1 MEYVSVAYLS
11 KTFGLQ
17 GAFKAVSMTDY
28 PNLRFK
34 KGRKFYLVD
43 EKTGDSKEVTLAS
56 FRDNGQVYLLR
67 FEEITS
73 IDEAEKYL
81 KRVVNMDKAD
91 APMPKDSYRFADLIG
106 CKVVDQAGAVQG
118 TVTDVLEYAPTKSL
132 RVHREGEKDFF
143 VPFVDKFVLE
153 IDIEKKQIVIEV
165 VEGMK

>member
-1 MEYVSVAYLS
+1 MEYVTVAYLS

-28 PNLRFK
+28 PDLRFK

-43 EKTGDSKEVTLAS
+43 EKTGDTKEVTLAS
-56 FRDNGQVYLLR
+56 FRNNGQLYILR
-67 FEEITS
+67 FEEIPT
-73 IDEAEKYL
+73 IEEAENYL
-81 KRVVNMDKAD
+81 KRMVNMDKAD

-106 CKVVDQAGAVQG
+106 CEVVDEAGVNQG
-118 TVTDVLEYAPTKSL
+118 VVADILEYAPTKSL
-132 RVHREGEKDFF
+132 RIRRKGEKDFF

-153 IDIEKKQIVIEV
+153 VDIEKKRIVIEV

>member
-1 MEYVSVAYLS
+1 MEYVTVAYLS

-28 PNLRFK
+28 PDLRFK

-43 EKTGDSKEVTLAS
+43 EKTGDTQEVTLSS
-56 FRDNGQVYLLR
+56 FRNNGQLYILR
-67 FEEITS
+67 FEEIPT

-81 KRVVNMDKAD
+81 KRMVNMDKAD

-106 CKVVDQAGAVQG
+106 CEVVDETGVSQG
-118 TVTDVLEYAPTKSL
+118 VVTEVLEYAPTKSL
-132 RVHREGEKDFF
+132 RIHRKGEKDFF

-153 IDIEKKQIVIEV
+153 VNIEKKQIVIEV

>member
-1 MEYVSVAYLS
+1 
-11 KTFGLQ
+11 
-17 GAFKAVSMTDY
+17 MTDY

-43 EKTGDSKEVTLAS
+43 EKTGDTKEVTLAT
-56 FRDNGQVYLLR
+56 FRNGGQMFFLS
-67 FEEITS
+67 FEEITT

-81 KRVVNMDKAD
+81 KRNVNMDKAD
-91 APMPKDSYRFADLIG
+91 APMPENSYRLADLIG
-106 CKVVDQAGAVQG
+106 CEVVDEVGQIQG

-132 RVHREGEKDFF
+132 RIHKEGEKDFF

-153 IDIEKKQIVIEV
+153 VDIDKKRIVIEV